1 MTRFS
6 GKIFITY
13 LFVVLL
19 AMIAGDLLLVRFLEN
34 LLLTNARQS
43 LQEKWVESSP
53 NLQGLT
59 MTQARSKSLNER
71 LAKLAANTPYRLSL
85 FDLAGNFLA
94 DSTGIASPAAV
105 AKDLN
110 QLPEVKQAIEL
121 GQSYA
126 FRETHAAQGH
136 WLFFAKLTEDAVFRV
151 GVSTEGIDRLI
162 RRVRFFIWL
171 ATGLLIL
178 LSWFFYF
185 TLVRRADDALI
196 RFKKMVKGLEQGDFA
211 QRFLVVSDDEVG
223 EIGHSMNSLA
233 QDLEGKIRALAEERN
248 RLKTIL
254 YTMQE
259 GVIVLNAAGNVVLF
273 NPAMRQLF

>member
-6 GKIFITY
+6 GKIFVTY
-13 LFVVLL
+13 LFVVLIG
-19 AMIAGDLLLVRFLEN
+19 MIVGDLLLMRFLGN
-34 LLLTNARQS
+34 LLFTNARQS

-59 MTQARSKSLNER
+59 MTPARSKSLHEK
-71 LAKLAANTPYRLSL
+71 LTKLAANTPYRLSL

-94 DSTGIASPAAV
+94 DSTESASPAALS
-105 AKDLN
+105 KDLN
-110 QLPEVKQAIEL
+110 QLPEVKQAIET

-126 FRETHAAQGH
+126 FREPYGRQGN

-151 GVSTEGIDRLI
+151 GVSTEDIDRLLG
-162 RRVRFFIWL
+162 RVRFFIWL

-223 EIGHSMNSLA
+223 
-233 QDLEGKIRALAEERN
+233 
-248 RLKTIL
+248 
-254 YTMQE
+254 
-259 GVIVLNAAGNVVLF
+259 
-273 NPAMRQLF
+273 